1 MNNEQKVFNKEIKS
15 DEIFQ
20 KEINL
25 LIENAKEIEKQVFL
39 YSKKKEIEQNK
50 HQKNNELIKD
60 NLLENEKK
68 VDNNEQ
74 KSLERELRGLKYIL
88 GYLEK
93 NYYFTS
99 VYHKELS
106 YENEQ
111 NMTEEISKQII
122 NLYMAKHFNTCYN
135 LWRKYDFKLLIGF
148 SAERSFD
155 MLKYLNKIRD
165 RYENRVNAIN
175 NIDLINSVQINQKY
189 NKDFLL
195 QNNNYNFQKDNQLIN
210 NEVFNSK
217 LSENEQLIHKL
228 KKQIE
233 NINRMQYLNK

>member
-1 MNNEQKVFNKEIKS
+1 MNDEQKDFNKEIKS

-60 NLLENEKK
+60 NLLENEKI
-68 VDNNEQ
+68 DNNEQ

-99 VYHKELS
+99 TYHKELS

-122 NLYMAKHFNTCYN
+122 NLYMTKHFNTCYN

-175 NIDLINSVQINQKY
+175 KLDLINSVQINQKY

-217 LSENEQLIHKL
+217 LNENEQLIHKL

-233 NINRMQYLNK
+233 NIKLA

>member
-1 MNNEQKVFNKEIKS
+1 MNDEQKDFNKEIKS

-25 LIENAKEIEKQVFL
+25 LLENAKEIEKQVFL
-39 YSKKKEIEQNK
+39 YSKNKKIEQNK
-50 HQKNNELIKD
+50 HQKNDELIEN
-60 NLLENEKK
+60 NLLENECK

-93 NYYFTS
+93 NYCFTS
-99 VYHKELS
+99 TYHKELS
-106 YENEQ
+106 FENEQ
-111 NMTEEISKQII
+111 LMTEEISKQIT
-122 NLYMAKHFNTCYN
+122 NLYITKHFNTCYN

-165 RYENRVNAIN
+165 RYENRVNTIN
-175 NIDLINSVQINQKY
+175 KIDLINSEQIDQKY
-189 NKDFLL
+189 NKEFLL
-195 QNNNYNFQKDNQLIN
+195 PTNNYNFQKNNQLIN

-217 LSENEQLIHKL
+217 LNENEQLIHKL
-228 KKQIE
+228 KKKIE
-233 NINRMQYLNK
+233 YINRI